1 MLTYVPTHVTHPLHH
16 LRNSYFGLFEKV
28 QQFQWSEEENFVGAA
43 ADYALLFLY
52 YSALLMCYV
61 LYLCFTGR
69 SEKEAFIVG
78 GMSRSEGG
86 RETRRSERGNA

>member
-1 MLTYVPTHVTHPLHH
+1 MLT
-16 LRNSYFGLFEKV
+16 F
-28 QQFQWSEEENFVGAA
+28 FQLSEEEVFVGAA

-86 RETRRSERGNA
+86 GVNGGDSSLSSASTETHGCQVLFPNLFLS